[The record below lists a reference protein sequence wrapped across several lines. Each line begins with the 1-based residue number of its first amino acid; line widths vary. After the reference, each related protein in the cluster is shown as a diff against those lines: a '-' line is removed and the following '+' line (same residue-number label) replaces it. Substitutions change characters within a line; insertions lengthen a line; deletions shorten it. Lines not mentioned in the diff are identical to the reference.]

1 MAPGRKHASF
11 QLRSQSDNGVIIELT
26 PLSVCGCISLRLT
39 PSGAALTSFLML
51 ASAVHQLG
59 CKGGARGSPWPSAH
73 ASCSPDVCACGIF
86 MVRLVSVAFLIWGV
100 KLAFLHCVVLME
112 GKVGAAVVWI
122 VLRELR
128 GTSAPAP
135 THPLPPLPPGRARVC
150 LFCAAY
156 TCEWGPGIGNFTFS
170 LQETLKQLKVVPL
183 VSIFNSAGAQV
194 KLTFFG
200 TFLHN

>member
-11 QLRSQSDNGVIIELT
+11 RLRSQSDNGVIIELT

-39 PSGAALTSFLML
+39 PSGAALTSFLMP

-59 CKGGARGSPWPSAH
+59 CKGGARGSPCPSAH

-100 KLAFLHCVVLME
+100 KLAFLHCVVLM
-112 GKVGAAVVWI
+112 GWKVGAAVVWI
-122 VLRELR
+122 VFGSSE
-128 GTSAPAP
+128 G
-135 THPLPPLPPGRARVC
+135 HPPLPPGRARVC
-150 LFCAAY
+150 FFCAAY
-156 TCEWGPGIGNFTFS
+156 TCEWGSGIGNFTFS

-183 VSIFNSAGAQV
+183 VSIFNSAGEQM
-194 KLTFFG
+194 KLTFF
-200 TFLHN
+200 LYISS